1 MKGSQ
6 KVIDGLNKLLT
17 KELTSVDMY
26 LLHSR
31 IYEDWGL
38 VELYNHINGEK
49 DHEGLHA
56 DMVLRRI
63 IFLEGTPDVQT
74 REGFKVV
81 LSVKAMLEQ
90 SLQYELEN
98 MAMLKDLIALCESEK
113 DYETRNILT
122 TLLKDTEE
130 DHIDWIETQLS
141 LMDKVGEQNYLQAK
155 MKA

>member
-38 VELYNHINGEK
+38 TELYTHIDGEK
-49 DHEGLHA
+49 NHEGLHA
-56 DMVLRRI
+56 DMVLKRI
-63 IFLEGTPDVQT
+63 IFLEGEPDVQS

-90 SLQYELEN
+90 SLKYEEEN
-98 MAMLKDLIALCESEK
+98 MAMLKDLIALCETEK
-113 DYETRNILT
+113 DYETRNILL

-141 LMDKVGEQNYLQAK
+141 LLDKVGEQNYLQAK
-155 MKA
+155 MG